1 MLTQAVRDNSV
12 WQERASVTG
21 DFADWLVSDR
31 LMTPDIRRSFD
42 DPVRIEVLRESATA
56 LPKDVMPLVETTD
69 TAGWVREIA
78 MYSGATLLVRAACYA
93 PARTVR
99 THPWLTEL
107 GDSPLGGTLAQ
118 RDDVAR
124 VAQHYCPTDDLDP
137 DDVDAGSGAWS
148 RRSLFLIG
156 DAPLVLIEHLS
167 AGFADV
173 PRRVRDD
180 DGG

>member
-1 MLTQAVRDNSV
+1 MLTQAARDNSV
-12 WQERASVTG
+12 WQERASVSG

-42 DPVRIEVLRESATA
+42 GAVRVEVLRESPAMM
-56 LPKDVMPLVETTD
+56 PQDVADLVED
-69 TAGWVREIA
+69 ADASGWVREIA
-78 MYSGATLLVRAACYA
+78 MYAGATMLVRAACYA

-124 VAQHYCPTDDLDP
+124 VAQHYCPTEALEP
-137 DDVDAGSGAWS
+137 DDAGAGRGAWS

-173 PRRVRDD
+173 PRRTREDD
-180 DGG
+180 DE